1 MADIIGLDGKKA
13 EKKAA
18 NDNATAV
25 VEIKTPKEFGF
36 VLHTGDVIKHTG
48 YLVVTPTFVGVAN
61 DKDEPQIVVPIEN
74 LSYVATTS
82 IA

>member
-13 EKKAA
+13 ENKAA
-18 NDNATAV
+18 NDNVT
-25 VEIKTPKEFGF
+25 VEAKTPKEFGF
-36 VLHTGDVIKHTG
+36 VLHSGDVIKHTG
-48 YLVVTPTFVGVAN
+48 YLVVTTTFVGVAN